1 MEKCACYN
9 IKLTSYNIGR
19 MEDMSMFKNET
30 FDYVITSQ
38 VLCSVGSVEKS
49 LKEVHRVLK
58 KVKLN
63 LLFQKLVSKFN
74 ILVFIFYSSYY
85 QKSYYQ

>member
-19 MEDMSMFKNET
+19 MEDMSMFENET

-63 LLFQKLVSKFN
+63 LLFQKLIS
-74 ILVFIFYSSYY
+74 
-85 QKSYYQ
+85 